1 MMQVIYRV
9 IYSDVAL
16 SKNGMKVMQYSTS
29 FLPVCRSD
37 QTTGP
42 TTGGR
47 GRKSFEAWETLNLMS
62 FLFFS

>member
-1 MMQVIYRV
+1 
-9 IYSDVAL
+9 
-16 SKNGMKVMQYSTS
+16 MKVMQYSTS